1 VPVGAA
7 TLAVSGGVATLS
19 GAGVLPEYRRRGVQ
33 SALISARMDAGSAA
47 GCELASSSTWTG
59 TTSQR
64 NLERL
69 GFRIAYP
76 KVVLVR
82 DAPQTPAAV

>member
-1 VPVGAA
+1 MRSQKGSCP
-7 TLAVSGGVATLS
+7 L
-19 GAGVLPEYRRRGVQ
+19 RRTV
-33 SALISARMDAGSAA
+33 
-47 GCELASSSTWTG
+47 ASSSTHPG
-59 TTSQR
+59 ITSQR

-82 DAPQTPAAV
+82 EKISA

>member
-1 VPVGAA
+1 
-7 TLAVSGGVATLS
+7 
-19 GAGVLPEYRRRGVQ
+19 VLMESLPLMRSQKGSCPLRRTV
-33 SALISARMDAGSAA
+33 
-47 GCELASSSTWTG
+47 ASSSTHPG
-59 TTSQR
+59 ITSQR

-82 DAPQTPAAV
+82 EKISA